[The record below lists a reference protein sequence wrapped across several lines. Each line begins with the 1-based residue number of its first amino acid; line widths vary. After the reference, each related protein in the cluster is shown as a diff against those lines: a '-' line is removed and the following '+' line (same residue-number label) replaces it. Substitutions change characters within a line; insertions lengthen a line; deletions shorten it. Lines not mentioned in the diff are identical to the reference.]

1 MKNII
6 AALAF
11 IALSLFP
18 GVASAVPDVIYNPSN
33 GNIQFVNDTPNS
45 LFAMYILSPTNRITG
60 AALQIPGA
68 TLDTA
73 DQPFALAYLF
83 VPPGTHNV
91 GNVIQPGTPFS
102 ELSGFFYYT
111 PFSGPFRAGTPEPSS
126 CLMAAMSVL
135 AVAGG
140 ARRAGR
146 PRARKGIRTVL
157 VPPSCR
163 FQQ

>member
-1 MKNII
+1 MKNVIVI
-6 AALAF
+6 LALV
-11 IALSLFP
+11 ALPLFP
-18 GVASAVPDVIYNPSN
+18 NVASAAPDVIYNPSN
-33 GNIQFVNDTPNS
+33 GNIQFVNDTSNS

-60 AALQIPGA
+60 VALEIPGA
-68 TLDTA
+68 TRDTA

-102 ELSGFFYYT
+102 ELSGFFYYR
-111 PFSGPFRAGTPEPSS
+111 PFNGPFRAGTPEPSS

-140 ARRAGR
+140 ARRASR
-146 PRARKGIRTVL
+146 PRGEKR
-157 VPPSCR
+157 C
-163 FQQ
+163 